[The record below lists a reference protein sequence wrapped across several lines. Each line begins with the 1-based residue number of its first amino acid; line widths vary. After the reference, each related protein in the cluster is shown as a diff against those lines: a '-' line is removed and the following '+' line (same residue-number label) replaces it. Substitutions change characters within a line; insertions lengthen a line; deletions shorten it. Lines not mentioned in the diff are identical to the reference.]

1 MHAAYRNRFSNAVA
15 VNRSQCFL
23 QISKNKDQ
31 SLYTKDATKEDHTAC
46 HITRFSRPSDRPD
59 GWPVPI
65 YERCNKRGHTACHV
79 TRFSRSLDRP
89 DGWLDLASLSHFKE
103 KPLSCTNSTR
113 SPWPFSLN
121 FADKPSE
128 FSKIAKQSRPT
139 TLPTRAWLGLNE
151 PNSAKL

>member
-1 MHAAYRNRFSNAVA
+1 MRPIEIASATLWQLIVPNVFCKSAKTRTNLYIRKMQQKKTTQRVTSHA
-15 VNRSQCFL
+15 FL
-23 QISKNKDQ
+23 GRRIGRTDGQ
-31 SLYTKDATKEDHTAC
+31 SLYTKDATKE
-46 HITRFSRPSDRPD
+46 
-59 GWPVPI
+59 
-65 YERCNKRGHTACHV
+65 GHTACHV

-89 DGWLDLASLSHFKE
+89 DGWPDLASLSHFKE